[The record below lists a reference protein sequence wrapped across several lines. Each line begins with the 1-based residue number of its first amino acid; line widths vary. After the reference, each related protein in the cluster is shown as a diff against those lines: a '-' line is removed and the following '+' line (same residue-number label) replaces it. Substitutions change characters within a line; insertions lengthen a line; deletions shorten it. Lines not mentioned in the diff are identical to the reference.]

1 MTGSVLDLILLLAV
15 VMFAISGYRQ
25 GLVIGLLS
33 FVGFFGGGLLG
44 VQLATPIAKA
54 FSSDPRTRA
63 VIGIIVVFLCA
74 AIGQTLAVTLGV
86 NIRRRMIWQ
95 PARQVDAVGGSII
108 SVIAVLLVTWMIAA
122 PLASAPYP
130 WLAKQVR
137 HSAVIRAV
145 DDLMPNQVR
154 KLYDSFKRLV
164 NTGDFPEVFGPLT
177 PTRVPNVDP
186 PDPAL
191 MNSAG
196 VRRAAPSIV
205 KIVGTAPSCS
215 RRLEGSGFVFA
226 SHRVMTNA
234 HVVAGTRD
242 VYVDANGHKYDA
254 KVVLYNPEKDVAVL
268 DVPDLD
274 RPVLHFQPKAN
285 RGDGA
290 VVAGYPLDGPF
301 TVVAARI
308 RGEQTVRGPDIY
320 NDRTVTRDVY
330 MLRAKVRS
338 GNSGGPLLTPN
349 GDVYGVVFAAA
360 ADDSD
365 TGFALSAAEVAPEAA
380 TGAHAT
386 QRVSTQGCD

>member
-1 MTGSVLDLILLLAV
+1 
-15 VMFAISGYRQ
+15 
-25 GLVIGLLS
+25 
-33 FVGFFGGGLLG
+33 
-44 VQLATPIAKA
+44 
-54 FSSDPRTRA
+54 
-63 VIGIIVVFLCA
+63 
-74 AIGQTLAVTLGV
+74 
-86 NIRRRMIWQ
+86 
-95 PARQVDAVGGSII
+95 
-108 SVIAVLLVTWMIAA
+108 
-122 PLASAPYP
+122 
-130 WLAKQVR
+130 
-137 HSAVIRAV
+137 
-145 DDLMPNQVR
+145 
-154 KLYDSFKRLV
+154 
-164 NTGDFPEVFGPLT
+164 
-177 PTRVPNVDP
+177 
-186 PDPAL
+186 

-226 SHRVMTNA
+226 THRVMTNA

-365 TGFALSAAEVAPEAA
+365 TGFALSATEVAPEAA